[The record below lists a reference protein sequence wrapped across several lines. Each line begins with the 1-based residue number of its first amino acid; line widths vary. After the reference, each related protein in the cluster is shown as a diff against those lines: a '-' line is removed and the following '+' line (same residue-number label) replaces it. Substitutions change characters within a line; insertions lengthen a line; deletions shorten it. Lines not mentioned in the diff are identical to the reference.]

1 MNEPNFRITEEQIRA
16 LDQVR
21 REMAAS
27 RVDLGAVGESLR
39 QSLSLA
45 ELRLP
50 SFTLPESVGL
60 PGVALAKKWPEVGS
74 LFKSFDDVAA
84 SMGALQHDADRQDLF
99 VKRLDDMEETVRA
112 QSRALA
118 ALMNDRVDV
127 NGLADLAETLRAQSL
142 DLAASLGQPVA
153 ERFDAI
159 AESMVRRHDS
169 LLTYEPATLPDELV
183 EVVEEAH
190 AARPRPRGSTATDV
204 FWEVVTLYGGLR
216 MVIDVFSW
224 LLNLYL
230 ILVLLGKEALV
241 Q

>member
-50 SFTLPESVGL
+50 SFPLPESVGL

-118 ALMNDRVDV
+118 ALMNDRVV
-127 NGLADLAETLRAQSL
+127 VGNGWADLSETVRAQSRA
-142 DLAASLGQPVA
+142 LAASWGLPLA

-230 ILVLLGKEALV
+230 ILVLLGKEA
-241 Q
+241 